1 MRFITIFLVLGIL
14 LSSCKNDPLKVD
26 VSKIK
31 VSLQIHRLDQ
41 TIAKL
46 KTDSIETRLPE
57 IIKEYGTFAE
67 LYSNQII
74 KVGSMYNADYVK
86 NLKVFLNY
94 EVFDDINELIIKEF
108 GSTKLS
114 FEPKLTEAFK
124 HYKYFFPK
132 NKIPNLYTFN
142 GGFNQ
147 SIVIDSSV
155 IGIGLDKYL
164 GTNCSLYKHLELE
177 QYKKDVMYPDK
188 ITSDVMF
195 ALAESEFPF
204 NFSNENL
211 LSTMINEGRKIYF
224 TKAMIPNQ
232 NDTVI
237 WGFSSKQIKFCN
249 ESEKYMWDYLV
260 DNKLLFNSDYMNI
273 KRFTG
278 EGPFTSA
285 FSKESPARAASWIGY
300 QIVLSYMNHNS
311 ISLSQLMKEDDFQ
324 RIMNKSKYNP

>member
-1 MRFITIFLVLGIL
+1 MRFVSFFFAVGIFLT
-14 LSSCKNDPLKVD
+14 SCSTSPLKVD
-26 VSKIK
+26 VSK
-31 VSLQIHRLDQ
+31 VTLSLNIHRLDQ
-41 TIAKL
+41 TIAHL
-46 KTDSIETRLPE
+46 KSDSVEKKLPE

-74 KVGSMYNADYVK
+74 KVGSMYNADYVR
-86 NLKVFLNY
+86 NLNVFLNY
-94 EVFDDINELIIKEF
+94 EVFDDINQLIVKEF
-108 GSTKLS
+108 GSSKLS
-114 FEPKLTEAFK
+114 FEPELTEAFK

-132 NKIPNLYTFN
+132 NNIPNLYTFN

-147 SIVIDSSV
+147 SIVIDSSL

-177 QYKKDVMYPDK
+177 QYKKDVMYPSK
-188 ITSDVMF
+188 ITSDVMI

-204 NFSNENL
+204 NFSNEDL

-224 TKAMIPNQ
+224 TKAMVPEQ

-237 WGFSSKQIKFCN
+237 WGFSSKQMKFCK
-249 ESEKYMWDYLV
+249 ESEKSMWDYLV
-260 DNKLLFNSDYMNI
+260 DNKQLFSSDYMNI

-285 FSKESPARAASWIGY
+285 FSKDSPARAAVWIGY
-300 QIVLSYMNHNS
+300 QIVASYMSHNS
-311 ISLSQLMKEDDFQ
+311 VTLPQLMKEKDYQ
-324 RIMNKSKYNP
+324 KIMNKSKYNP

>member
-1 MRFITIFLVLGIL
+1 MFSLALAIL
-14 LSSCKNDPLKVD
+14 FTSCSHDPFKVD

-31 VSLQIHRLDQ
+31 VTLHIHRLDQ
-41 TIAKL
+41 TIAHL
-46 KTDSIETRLPE
+46 KNDSIEMKLPE

-94 EVFDDINELIIKEF
+94 EVFNDINDLIVKEF
-108 GSTKLS
+108 GSQRLS
-114 FEPKLTEAFK
+114 FEPELTEAFK
-124 HYKYFFPK
+124 HYTYFFPK
-132 NKIPNLYTFN
+132 KKIPNLYTFN

-147 SIVIDSSV
+147 SIVIDSSL

-164 GTNCSLYKHLELE
+164 GTNCSLYKHLEME
-177 QYKKDVMYPDK
+177 QYKKDVMYPK
-188 ITSDVMF
+188 KVTSDVML

-204 NFSNENL
+204 NFNSENL

-224 TKAMIPNQ
+224 TKAMVPDQ
-232 NDTVI
+232 NDTVV
-237 WGFSSKQIKFCN
+237 WGFTSKQLKFCTK
-249 ESEKYMWDYLV
+249 SEKDMWDYLV

-285 FSKESPARAASWIGY
+285 FSKESPARAAVWIGY

-311 ISLSQLMKEDDFQ
+311 VTLPQLMKENDFQ
-324 RIMNKSKYNP
+324 KIMNKSKYNP